1 MNTLGIYF
9 GDNDY
14 GNTFY
19 GVITMLLAAYKHN
32 PESPVFEDDESLS
45 EVVNALIIPCYRL
58 YQEKYQHDNHEEIF
72 EYLQRSE
79 SHIYRDDNVAVFCQT
94 HDTDSQFIV
103 VDIESGQ
110 VGFW

>member
-1 MNTLGIYF
+1 MTTLGIYF

-19 GVITMLLAAYKHN
+19 GVITILLAAYKHN
-32 PESPVFEDDESLS
+32 PKSLVFEDNESLS
-45 EVVNALIIPCYRL
+45 EVVNSLIIPCYKL
-58 YQEKYQHDNHEEIF
+58 YQGKYENAAYEKIF

-79 SHIYRDDNVAVFCQT
+79 SHIYRNEDVSVFCQT
-94 HDTDSQFIV
+94 HEADSQFIF